1 MKTDELVKFL
11 IKGSISLLA
20 MGFGFAL
27 GKEAETNY
35 NNTWSKEEGK
45 NGK

>member
-1 MKTDELVKFL
+1 MKTDELLKFL

-20 MGFGFAL
+20 MGFGYAL
-27 GKEAETNY
+27 GKEAEANY
-35 NNTWSKEEGK
+35 SNTWSKEEDK